1 MKRYFLGAVLLTLGM
16 TAATAASAD
25 NAALTLGQDASSPF
39 MRIYGRS
46 LPPIGH
52 VGFCRQH
59 PAECERSGPK
69 RVKVKMTLKRKADL
83 RAVNDLVNRMIR
95 PVSDMKLY
103 GRIEHWTYPAGK
115 GDCEDYVLLKQR
127 LLIERGWPASSLL
140 ITVVRDENNEGHAVL
155 TARTSAGEFLLDNKH
170 AKIVSWNESPYTFVK
185 RQSGR
190 NPRVWMSLTR
200 PGQRKIERTAVTRAN
215 PPQAK
220 AEETHAER

>member
-1 MKRYFLGAVLLTLGM
+1 MKRNILGAALLALGM
-16 TAATAASAD
+16 VVATAANAE
-25 NAALTLGQDASSPF
+25 NAALTVGQNASSPF

-52 VGFCRQH
+52 VGFCQQN

-69 RVKVKMTLKRKADL
+69 RVKMKLTLKRKADL
-83 RAVNDLVNRMIR
+83 RTVNDLVNRMIR

-140 ITVVRDENNEGHAVL
+140 ITVVRDENNEGHAIL
-155 TARTSAGEFLLDNKH
+155 TARTSKGEYLLDNKH
-170 AKIVSWNESPYTFVK
+170 SKIMTWNDSPYTFVK
-185 RQSGR
+185 RQSDR
-190 NPRVWMSLTR
+190 DPRVWVSLTR
-200 PGQRKIERTAVTRAN
+200 PGQRQIERTAVTRTN
-215 PPQAK
+215 PIQAPT
-220 AEETHAER
+220 EE